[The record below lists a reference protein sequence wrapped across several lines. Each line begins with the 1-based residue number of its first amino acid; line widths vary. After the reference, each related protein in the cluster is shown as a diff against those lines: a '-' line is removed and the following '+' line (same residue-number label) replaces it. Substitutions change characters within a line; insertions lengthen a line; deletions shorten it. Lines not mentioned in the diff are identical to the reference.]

1 MRPIYHSRD
10 TRIETH
16 IFLSVLAY
24 HAVHLIGTQ
33 LKLYHIHSSW
43 ATLQFELNQWQRIT
57 TVLPKEGRT
66 CILLKLDADPGPFQR
81 RIAMV
86 MGLQSNHNVYK
97 AHATRPQNCSVI
109 E

>member
-1 MRPIYHSRD
+1 MRLIYHSRD

-33 LKLYHIHSSW
+33 LKQYHIHSSW

-57 TVLPKEGRT
+57 MVLPKEGRT
-66 CILLKLDADPGPFQR
+66 CILLKRDADPGPFQR
-81 RIAMV
+81 RITTV
-86 MGLQSNHNVYK
+86 MGLQSNQTY
-97 AHATRPQNCSVI
+97 TRRTQHDPKTVVS
-109 E
+109 

>member
-1 MRPIYHSRD
+1 M
-10 TRIETH
+10 
-16 IFLSVLAY
+16 
-24 HAVHLIGTQ
+24 Q
-33 LKLYHIHSSW
+33 YHIHSSW

-66 CILLKLDADPGPFQR
+66 GILLKRDADPGPFQR

-97 AHATRPQNCSVI
+97 AHATRSQNCNVI